1 MHDKTLK
8 IIYKWLNQ
16 ANYKIS
22 LTQLQRQFLS
32 HPDVGTLSSI
42 TDTLNDFKI
51 ANQAAQIEAASLNQ
65 LIEPFIAFIKN
76 QQIEQF
82 VLVSFTQNNSF
93 SIYNGKDETFTLSFN
108 EFAKIFG
115 GIIIAID
122 KQAKTV
128 YDFSYFVR
136 FIIPYVL
143 IVALCVILFLQMP
156 FTISNVLFEILT
168 LAGCTFS
175 TLLFAHTLGIKNDFL
190 NRFCTISKNSSC
202 NSVLQ
207 SDAAK
212 INKYVSLTDAGVIYF
227 SFQLLSQ
234 LILKPDNSLLYA
246 IGIVAATF
254 SFYSVYQ
261 QAIVIKRW
269 CPLCL
274 GVVVVLIMQGLIG
287 IIHFSFAAITTAEII
302 SSFFIILLASIGW
315 YYFKDIFTKSR
326 KLHHAETDLLSFK
339 RNYHLFLPFYK
350 SGIPVDSTVI
360 DNQEQII
367 IGNESAPIYI
377 TLITNPLCE
386 ACQKAHKFLTELQNQ
401 YLEEIAIRLIFYVP
415 YQNLNDPRTMIA
427 GWLVKE
433 YFNDSTKGAEFIENW
448 YRKPDLKAFDKLRLP
463 IDVIK
468 NQQYFLKTQNEWC
481 VEQRLTLT
489 PLLLINNK
497 LFPLI
502 YRTED
507 VRFHIEAVIE
517 YEQSNEY
524 ETKTSIQ
531 STTVLACNT

>member
-1 MHDKTLK
+1 M
-8 IIYKWLNQ
+8 
-16 ANYKIS
+16 S
-22 LTQLQRQFLS
+22 ELQRQFLS

-42 TDTLNDFKI
+42 TDTLTDFNV

-65 LIEPFIAFIKN
+65 LTEPFIAFFKN

-108 EFAKIFG
+108 EFATIFG

-122 KQAKTV
+122 KQAKTIKHYSQV
-128 YDFSYFVR
+128 VH
-136 FIIPYVL
+136 FIIPS
-143 IVALCVILFLQMP
+143 ALTVSFFAILFIQVP
-156 FTISNVLFEILT
+156 FELSTILFIILT

-175 TLLFAHTLGIKNDFL
+175 ALLFAHTLGINNNFL

-207 SDAAK
+207 SDAAR
-212 INKYVSLTDAGVIYF
+212 INKYVSLTDVGVIYF

-261 QAIVIKRW
+261 QAIVIKKW

-274 GVVVVLIMQGLIG
+274 SVVAVLLLQG
-287 IIHFSFAAITTAEII
+287 IISFIHFNYTAITGATII
-302 SSFFIILLASIGW
+302 SSLFLLLLTCIGW
-315 YYFKDIFTKSR
+315 YYFKNIFTKSR
-326 KLHHAETDLLSFK
+326 KLHQTETDLLSFK

-350 SGIPVDSTVI
+350 SEIPVDTNVI
-360 DNQEQII
+360 DIQEQVI
-367 IGNESAPIYI
+367 IGNESAPVCI

-386 ACQKAHKFLTELQNQ
+386 ACQKAHKLLTEFHNQ
-401 YLEEIAIRLIFYVP
+401 YQEQIAIRLIFYVP
-415 YQNLNDPRTMIA
+415 HQNLNDPRTMIA
-427 GWLVKE
+427 GWLVEE
-433 YFNDSTKGAEFIENW
+433 YLKDRTKGEKLIENW
-448 YRKPDLKAFDKLRLP
+448 YRKPDLNALDKLRLP

-468 NQQYFLKTQNEWC
+468 KQQKFLKTHSEYC

-507 VRFHIEAVIE
+507 LQFHIEAVIE
-517 YEQSNEY
+517 YEKAREFESREFF
-524 ETKTSIQ
+524 Q
-531 STTVLACNT
+531 STKVLVDNT